1 MPYVLIQR
9 QASMKYF
16 PLFIFSSCCCKSKWC
31 VTNNPIIYQIILYF
45 LFINQMMYSTNILI
59 ALFWGF
65 TSLISFCLERCID
78 VSTLECYILRRTNV
92 SWNIISCQDTIP
104 QTFPCFIFSL
114 QRAMVVYVLF
124 SNIYWKI
131 GSWIYELSMDKY
143 SSFWYTCLTEK

>member
-1 MPYVLIQR
+1 MYWYKGKHPWNI
-9 QASMKYF
+9 SPF
-16 PLFIFSSCCCKSKWC
+16 FTFSSCCCKSKWC

-59 ALFWGF
+59 ALFCGF
-65 TSLISFCLERCID
+65 TSLISFCLDDAKMFQHFSFTFYDYID
-78 VSTLECYILRRTNV
+78 EQMFHEILFLIKIKYLKLFNV
-92 SWNIISCQDTIP
+92 LY
-104 QTFPCFIFSL
+104 FHY
-114 QRAMVVYVLF
+114 RAIMAWVLF